1 MLSAMGSIDLALV
14 ARKRI
19 VYQETRIDLPMA
31 PSRFVTSTLN
41 QRKLSLFQRRCPV
54 LCFEE
59 YLIRRGRWLAGLDGR
74 FVSLRA
80 DQVLG
85 GSAADQGDSL

>member
-1 MLSAMGSIDLALV
+1 MGATDRYQDDRSSVLSGIGSISTV
-14 ARKRI
+14 ARERI
-19 VYQETRIDLPMA
+19 VDQETRIDLPMA

-59 YLIRRGRWLAGLDGR
+59 YLSYVADG
-74 FVSLRA
+74 
-80 DQVLG
+80 G
-85 GSAADQGDSL
+85 